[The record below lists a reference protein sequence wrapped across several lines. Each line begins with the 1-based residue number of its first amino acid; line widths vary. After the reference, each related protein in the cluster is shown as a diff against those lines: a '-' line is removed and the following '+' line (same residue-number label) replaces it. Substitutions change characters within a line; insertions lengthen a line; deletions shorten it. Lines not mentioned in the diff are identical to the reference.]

1 MEQGSLTKS
10 ILIVRTG
17 ARESYEFEFRV
28 RPRSSTAS
36 DLFKSFEMMLLTY
49 APFLQDDVDK
59 AHRLI
64 TEMTGLN
71 R

>member
-36 DLFKSFEMMLLTY
+36 GLFEMMLLTY